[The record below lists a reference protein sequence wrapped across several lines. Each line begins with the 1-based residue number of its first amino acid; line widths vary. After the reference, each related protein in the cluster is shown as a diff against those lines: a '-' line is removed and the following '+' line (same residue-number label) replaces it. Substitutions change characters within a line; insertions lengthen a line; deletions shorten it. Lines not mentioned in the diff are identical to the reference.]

1 LRNIDA
7 GLNRSAVDVDLLSR
21 RKRQASATLPAWMQ
35 MTGIVLAAAALCSVA
50 AGCAD
55 TGGTTSKSDGTGQM
69 RYYGGPKSP
78 MWSDR

>member
-1 LRNIDA
+1 LRDIDA
-7 GLNRSAVDVDLLSR
+7 CRNRSAVDVELLSR
-21 RKRQASATLPAWMQ
+21 RKREANATLPAWMQ
-35 MTGIVLAAAALCSVA
+35 RAGMVLVVAALCSAA

-55 TGGTTSKSDGTGQM
+55 TGGTTSKSDGNGQM